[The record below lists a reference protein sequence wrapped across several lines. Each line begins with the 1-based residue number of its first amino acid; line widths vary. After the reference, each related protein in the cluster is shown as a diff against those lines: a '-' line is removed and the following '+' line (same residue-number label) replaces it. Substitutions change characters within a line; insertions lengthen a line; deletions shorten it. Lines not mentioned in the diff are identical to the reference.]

1 MSRRRRRNPRNI
13 PPWVIQLA
21 VYAGAGLLLYKFG
34 GKLFGSLKTGLDDA
48 AKKATAPIARA
59 IVGTGDVRYADGITY
74 TLPEGTRINAQI
86 TQPLGG
92 ALFSYKGLR
101 YKLVAA
107 DPPGSGNYKA
117 ERA

>member
-1 MSRRRRRNPRNI
+1 MARRRRNPREI
-13 PPWVIQLA
+13 PGWVMQLA
-21 VYAGAGLLLYKFG
+21 LFAGGGFVLYKIG
-34 GKLFGSLKTGLDDA
+34 RAALDKLKDTVPDVT
-48 AKKATAPIARA
+48 KPVARA
-59 IVGTGDVRYADGITY
+59 IVGTGDVRYAGGITF
-74 TLPEGTRINAQI
+74 TLPGGTVVDAKV

-92 ALFSYKGLR
+92 ALFQYKGLR